1 MRIAIMQP
9 YFLPY
14 IGYWQLIAAVDAF
27 VVYDNIKY
35 TKKGWINRNR
45 FLLNGKDTVFTI
57 PLQKGSDSLHV
68 NQRQLAETF
77 DREGLIRRFR
87 EAYRKAPEF
96 HAFMPLLEDLIR
108 FSSNNLFDYILNSIY
123 GICNFIGIKTRVI
136 TSSKIECDH
145 SLKSSDRVQAICK
158 ALCANVYINPIGGTE
173 LYSKVDFRAKGIT
186 LQFFQPAIVEYHQNA
201 SGFLP
206 GLSII
211 DVLFFN
217 SADKAHRLVTD
228 SDKKVLP

>member
-14 IGYWQLIAAVDAF
+14 IGYWQLIAAADAF

-45 FLLNGKDTVFTI
+45 FLLNGKATIFTL
-57 PLQKGSDSLHV
+57 PLRKGSDSLHV
-68 NQRQLAETF
+68 NQRQLADTF
-77 DREGLIRRFR
+77 DREDLIRRFR

-96 HAFMPLLEDLIR
+96 QVFMPFLEDLIR

-123 GICNFIGIKTRVI
+123 RICEFIGIKTRVI
-136 TSSKIECDH
+136 ISSTIDCDH
-145 SLKSSDRVQAICK
+145 SLKSSDRVHAICK
-158 ALCANVYINPIGGTE
+158 ALCADTYINPIGGTE
-173 LYSKVDFRAKGIT
+173 LYSKEDFKDKEIKLRF
-186 LQFFQPAIVEYHQNA
+186 LQPALVEYPQDA
-201 SGFLP
+201 LGFVP

-211 DVLFFN
+211 DVAMFN
-217 SADKAHRLVTD
+217 AGEQLRQQVSIGY
-228 SDKKVLP
+228 VLN

>member
-1 MRIAIMQP
+1 MRIAVMQP

-45 FLLNGKDTVFTI
+45 FLVNGKEALFSL
-57 PLQKGSDSLHV
+57 PLKKDSDFLDV
-68 NQRQLAETF
+68 NKRYLADSF
-77 DREGLIRRFR
+77 DREDLIRRFR

-123 GICNFIGIKTRVI
+123 GICKTLEIKTRVI
-136 TSSKIECDH
+136 ISSEIECDH

-158 ALCANVYINPIGGTE
+158 ALCADTYINPIGGTE

-186 LQFFQPAIVEYHQNA
+186 LQFLQPAFVEYHQNA

-206 GLSII
+206 GLSIV
-211 DVLFFN
+211 DVAMFN
-217 SADKAHRLVTD
+217 TGERL
-228 SDKKVLP
+228 KQQVLSGYDIY